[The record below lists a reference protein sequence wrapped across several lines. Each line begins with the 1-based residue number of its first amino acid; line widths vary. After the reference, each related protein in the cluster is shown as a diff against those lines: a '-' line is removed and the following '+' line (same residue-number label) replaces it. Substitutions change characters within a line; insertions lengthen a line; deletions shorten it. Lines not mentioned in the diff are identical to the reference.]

1 MQIPTQPALSSIKTA
16 VGLKVALHIL
26 HVWQAT
32 TTQICSI
39 LRISSAT
46 YRRAV
51 RAPASPRKLD
61 QDQQQRISL
70 VLNIHAS
77 LRSVFDNPANVC
89 GFPGSRNNNAFFDGR
104 SPLEVMAQGT
114 MISLYETYKRIHQLE
129 LRIEAQSS

>member
-26 HVWQAT
+26 HGWQAT

>member
-1 MQIPTQPALSSIKTA
+1 MPNQLALSPNKTA

-26 HVWQAT
+26 HDWQAT
-32 TTQICSI
+32 PAQICSI
-39 LRISSAT
+39 LRISYAT

-77 LRSVFDNPANVC
+77 LRSVFHNPANVY
-89 GFPGSRNNNAFFDGR
+89 GFPGAPNKNAFFDGR
-104 SPLEVMAQGT
+104 SPLEVMAQGA

-129 LRIEAQSS
+129 LRIEAQCS

>member
-1 MQIPTQPALSSIKTA
+1 MQIPKQPALSSIKTA

-26 HVWQAT
+26 HGWQAT
-32 TTQICSI
+32 PVQICSI